1 MSRTKPTDFARALSN
16 YLFDFLPVKKGL
28 SENTI
33 KSYSDAL
40 ALFLRFC
47 ETELGIKRE
56 SLEIKHLSRETV
68 ESYLDWLEK
77 EKNSSSATRNQR
89 RIAMNTFFKYLQ
101 YENPGYVLLCQQVLA
116 IPKKVD
122 RKQTI
127 RHLPQE
133 AIEAIFKQPD
143 MTTRD
148 GRRDFAIL
156 SLLYE
161 AAARISEI
169 TDLHI
174 GDLRFERNGAAVRL
188 LGKGG
193 KSRIVPLINDV
204 AEFLR
209 KYIDE
214 ESHYRSCNN
223 EEPLFCN
230 RSKSKL
236 TRAGISYIL
245 RKYASEA
252 RQKSPSLIDVKVYPH
267 IFRHSR
273 AMHWLEAGVDL
284 QFIKDLLGHAD
295 LKTTEVYAQINTEMK
310 RKILEEVHPQKS
322 DTNTKYPSWTDD
334 CGLMDWLKAFAAT

>member
-47 ETELGIKRE
+47 ETELGLKRE
-56 SLEIKHLSRETV
+56 NLEIKHLSRETV
-68 ESYLDWLEK
+68 EAYLDWLEIK
-77 EKNSSSATRNQR
+77 KNSSPATRNQR

-101 YENPGYVLLCQQVLA
+101 YENPGYVLLCQQVIS

-122 RKQTI
+122 RRQTVC
-127 RHLPQE
+127 HLPRE
-133 AIEAIFKQPD
+133 AIEEILKQPD
-143 MTTRD
+143 LTMRS

-204 AEFLR
+204 AEFLH

-214 ESHYRSCNN
+214 ESHYRPCTNN
-223 EEPLFCN
+223 EPLFCN
-230 RSKSKL
+230 RTKTKL
-236 TRAGISYIL
+236 TRAGIAYIL
-245 RKYASEA
+245 NKYVCEA
-252 RQKSPSLIDVKVYPH
+252 RGKSPVLIGDRVYPH

-295 LKTTEVYAQINTEMK
+295 LTTTEVYAQINTEMK
-310 RKILEEVHPQKS
+310 RKILEEVHPIKS
-322 DTNTKYPSWTDD
+322 DTNYPSWTDD
-334 CGLMDWLKAFAAT
+334 CGLMDWLKGFAST

>member
-47 ETELGIKRE
+47 ESELGVKRE

-68 ESYLDWLEK
+68 ENYLDWLET

-101 YENPGYVLLCQQVLA
+101 YENPGYVLLCQQVIS

-122 RKQTI
+122 RKQTVH
-127 RHLPQE
+127 HLSR
-133 AIEAIFKQPD
+133 ATIEEILKQPD
-143 MTTRD
+143 LTTRS

-174 GDLRFERNGAAVRL
+174 GDLRFERNGATVRL

-204 AEFLR
+204 AEFLH
-209 KYIDE
+209 KYVDE

-223 EEPLFCN
+223 DEPLFCN
-230 RSKSKL
+230 RVKAKL
-236 TRAGISYIL
+236 TRAGIAYIL
-245 RKYASEA
+245 KKHVNEA
-252 RQKSPSLIDVKVYPH
+252 RQQSPGLVGDRVYPH

-295 LKTTEVYAQINTEMK
+295 LTTTEVYAQINTEMK
-310 RKILEEVHPQKS
+310 RKILEEVHPEKN
-322 DTNTKYPSWTDD
+322 NTKYPSWTDD
-334 CGLMDWLKAFAAT
+334 CGLMDWLKGFVAT

>member
-47 ETELGIKRE
+47 ETELRFKRE
-56 SLEIKHLSRETV
+56 SLEIKHLSREMV

-77 EKNSSSATRNQR
+77 KKNCSSATRNQR

-101 YENPGYVLLCQQVLA
+101 YENPGYVLLCQQVLS

-122 RKQTI
+122 RKQTVQ
-127 RHLPQE
+127 HLSRA
-133 AIEAIFKQPD
+133 AIEEILKQPD
-143 MTTRD
+143 LTTRG

-161 AAARISEI
+161 SAARISEI
-169 TDLHI
+169 TELHI

-188 LGKGG
+188 FGKGG

-214 ESHYRSCNN
+214 EAHYRQCHND
-223 EEPLFCN
+223 EPLFCN
-230 RSKSKL
+230 RVKRKL
-236 TRAGISYIL
+236 TRAGIAYIL
-245 RKYASEA
+245 NKYACEA
-252 RQKSPSLIDVKVYPH
+252 RRKSPALIDGRVYPH

-295 LKTTEVYAQINTEMK
+295 LTTTEVYAQINTEMK
-310 RKILEEVHPQKS
+310 RKILEEVHPVKI
-322 DTNTKYPSWTDD
+322 DTKYPSWTED
-334 CGLMDWLKAFAAT
+334 CGLMDWLKGFAAT

>member
-1 MSRTKPTDFARALSN
+1 MIRTKPTDFARALSN

-47 ETELGIKRE
+47 EKELGIKRE
-56 SLEIKHLSRETV
+56 SLEIKRLSRKTV
-68 ESYLDWLEK
+68 EDYLDWLET
-77 EKNSSSATRNQR
+77 EKNSSPATRNQR

-101 YENPGYVLLCQQVLA
+101 YENPGYVLLCQQVIS

-122 RKQTI
+122 RKQTV
-127 RHLPQE
+127 RHLPRA
-133 AIEAIFKQPD
+133 AIEEILKQPD
-143 MTTRD
+143 LTTRS
-148 GRRDFAIL
+148 GRRDFAVL

-193 KSRIVPLINDV
+193 KSRVVPLINDV

-214 ESHYRSCNN
+214 ESHYRSRDNY
-223 EEPLFCN
+223 EPLFCN
-230 RSKSKL
+230 RAKTKL
-236 TRAGISYIL
+236 TRAGIAYIL
-245 RKYASEA
+245 RKYVNEA
-252 RQKSPSLIDVKVYPH
+252 KQKNPGLIGDRVYPH

-295 LKTTEVYAQINTEMK
+295 LTTTEVYAQINTEMK
-310 RKILEEVHPQKS
+310 RKILEEVHPVKS
-322 DTNTKYPSWTDD
+322 DTKYPSWTDD
-334 CGLMDWLKAFAAT
+334 CGLMDWLKGFAAT

>member
-47 ETELGIKRE
+47 ETELCIKRE

-68 ESYLDWLEK
+68 EAYLDWLEK
-77 EKNSSSATRNQR
+77 KKNCSSATRNQR

-101 YENPGYVLLCQQVLA
+101 YENPGYVLLCQQVLS

-122 RKQTI
+122 RKQTVQ
-127 RHLPQE
+127 HLPRA
-133 AIEAIFKQPD
+133 AIEEILKQPD
-143 MTTRD
+143 LTTRS

-169 TDLHI
+169 TELHI

-188 LGKGG
+188 FGKGG
-193 KSRIVPLINDV
+193 KSRIVPLINEV

-214 ESHYRSCNN
+214 ESHYRSCHND
-223 EEPLFCN
+223 EPLFCN
-230 RSKSKL
+230 RVKTKL
-236 TRAGISYIL
+236 TRAGVAYIL
-245 RKYASEA
+245 NKYACEA
-252 RQKSPSLIDVKVYPH
+252 REKSPALIGDRVYPH

-295 LKTTEVYAQINTEMK
+295 LTTTEVYAQINTEMK
-310 RKILEEVHPQKS
+310 RKILEEVHPVKN
-322 DTNTKYPSWTDD
+322 NTKYPSWTED
-334 CGLMDWLKAFAAT
+334 CGLMGWLKGFAGT

>member
-1 MSRTKPTDFARALSN
+1 MTKTRPTDFARALSN

-56 SLEIKHLSRETV
+56 RLEIKHLSRELI
-68 ESYLDWLEK
+68 EAYLDWLEEK
-77 EKNSSSATRNQR
+77 KNSSSSTRNQR

-101 YENPGYVLLCQQVLA
+101 YENPGCVLLCQQILA

-127 RHLPQE
+127 QHLPQK
-133 AIEAIFKQPD
+133 AIEEILKQPD
-143 MTTRD
+143 LTTHS

-161 AAARISEI
+161 SAARVSEI
-169 TDLHI
+169 ADLRV
-174 GDLRFERNGAAVRL
+174 GDLRFERNGAVVRL
-188 LGKGG
+188 LGKGS
-193 KSRIVPLINDV
+193 KTRIVPLINEV
-204 AEFLR
+204 ADFLH
-209 KYIDE
+209 KYINE
-214 ESHYRSCNN
+214 EAQYRSCCN

-245 RKYASEA
+245 QKYANEA
-252 RQKSPSLIDVKVYPH
+252 RAKSPALINVKVYPH

-295 LKTTEVYAQINTEMK
+295 LTTTEVYAQINTEMK
-310 RKILEEVHPQKS
+310 RKILEEVHPVKG
-322 DTNTKYPSWTDD
+322 DIKYPSWTDD
-334 CGLMDWLKAFAAT
+334 CGLMDWLKGFVST